1 MRKQGFRQYVLFYC
15 AVIAIPFLLALT
27 VWQSNRCNELKQ
39 ELNRLEETQAEWVE
53 SNKRLIAGIAVL
65 SSPERI
71 EYIAEND
78 LALHK
83 IRPEDVLQV
92 KIQGGEKGHVY

>member
-1 MRKQGFRQYVLFYC
+1 MRRYFYLYF
-15 AVIAIPFLLALT
+15 IALT
-27 VWQSNRCNELKQ
+27 IPLFLGLNVWQSNRYANLKQ
-39 ELNRLEETQAEWVE
+39 EINRLEQAQADWVE

-71 EYIAEND
+71 EHIAQTE
-78 LALHK
+78 LGLRK

-92 KIQGGEKGHVY
+92 KIEGGKGHGL